1 MAQGST
7 AMKLSCNTTTTYHQH
22 LNSPTLHDCPMLFI
36 LSAPSL
42 ILQKIREV
50 WIFLSFLYIQSMLAI
65 LGKLGARNVWG
76 ERVTGL
82 IRRVYGFS
90 VIACSLSRFEGDD
103 HNIQGESDET
113 HHFVHFQK
121 STSKLRSSM

>member
-1 MAQGST
+1 
-7 AMKLSCNTTTTYHQH
+7 
-22 LNSPTLHDCPMLFI
+22 
-36 LSAPSL
+36 
-42 ILQKIREV
+42 
-50 WIFLSFLYIQSMLAI
+50 MLAI
-65 LGKLGARNVWG
+65 LGKLETKSARNVWG
-76 ERVTGL
+76 GKSNQVDKEGL
-82 IRRVYGFS
+82 WIS